1 MKKVFK
7 FIGYALLS
15 IIGLIAIFLTTVYV
29 KSYFSYKEAAKL
41 IGKEAPMLSI
51 DGHEFRDLNKNGK
64 LDAYEDYRVNIEV
77 RITNLIGQMSLEE
90 KAGTMF
96 ITMAAM
102 NSNGDLS
109 ETKSFLNPISYIVEG
124 NSEMVLGKN
133 MNHLNTLQSTSP
145 EAMVVWHNN
154 IQKLAE
160 RTRLGIPI
168 TLATDPRH
176 GVPNAPGA
184 SIYSPFFSS
193 WPSTLGLAATRDSNL
208 VRAFG
213 DIARQEYKA
222 LGFRLTLSPMADLA
236 TEPRWGRING
246 TFGEDAELAATM
258 TKAYILGFQ
267 GDTINE
273 NTVECMVKHFSGGG
287 PQEDG
292 RDAHFPPGHQA
303 YKGGNFNYHIIPFI
317 KGAFAA
323 GAAQVMPYYGIP
335 MGQTSENVGFGYNKE
350 IITGL
355 LRNTY
360 KFEGIVCTDWGLVTD
375 AKVFGYTLKPAA
387 AHGVENLTAKQRI
400 EKIINAGCDMFG
412 GEALPNL
419 VIELVKEGKIS
430 EKRIDSSMRRIL
442 KEKFRL
448 GLFDH
453 AYLDPAGVKVINNA
467 SFAAKGI
474 EAQQKSL
481 VLLKNDANILP
492 LKAGAKIF
500 LEGFNK
506 EETKGYTNLVN
517 DAASAD
523 VIVLKIGTPDNAGP
537 EKYLLQRLFNHGSLA
552 FSDKEEARLLKII
565 QSKPTIT
572 VINLQ
577 RPAVIPGINKYS
589 KALIADFSSQDN
601 VILDLIMGK
610 FKPTGKLPFELPSSM
625 EEVLKQKED
634 MPYDTKNPL
643 YKFGAGI
650 GYD

>member
-15 IIGLIAIFLTTVYV
+15 IIGLIAIFLTTVYI

-64 LDAYEDYRVNIEV
+64 LDAYEDYRVNIED

-222 LGFRLTLSPMADLA
+222 LGFRLTLSPH
-236 TEPRWGRING
+236 GR
-246 TFGEDAELAATM
+246 FSHR
-258 TKAYILGFQ
+258 TK
-267 GDTINE
+267 
-273 NTVECMVKHFSGGG
+273 
-287 PQEDG
+287 
-292 RDAHFPPGHQA
+292 
-303 YKGGNFNYHIIPFI
+303 
-317 KGAFAA
+317 
-323 GAAQVMPYYGIP
+323 
-335 MGQTSENVGFGYNKE
+335 MG
-350 IITGL
+350 
-355 LRNTY
+355 
-360 KFEGIVCTDWGLVTD
+360 
-375 AKVFGYTLKPAA
+375 
-387 AHGVENLTAKQRI
+387 
-400 EKIINAGCDMFG
+400 
-412 GEALPNL
+412 
-419 VIELVKEGKIS
+419 
-430 EKRIDSSMRRIL
+430 
-442 KEKFRL
+442 
-448 GLFDH
+448 
-453 AYLDPAGVKVINNA
+453 
-467 SFAAKGI
+467 
-474 EAQQKSL
+474 
-481 VLLKNDANILP
+481 
-492 LKAGAKIF
+492 
-500 LEGFNK
+500 
-506 EETKGYTNLVN
+506 
-517 DAASAD
+517 
-523 VIVLKIGTPDNAGP
+523 
-537 EKYLLQRLFNHGSLA
+537 
-552 FSDKEEARLLKII
+552 
-565 QSKPTIT
+565 
-572 VINLQ
+572 
-577 RPAVIPGINKYS
+577 
-589 KALIADFSSQDN
+589 
-601 VILDLIMGK
+601 
-610 FKPTGKLPFELPSSM
+610 
-625 EEVLKQKED
+625 
-634 MPYDTKNPL
+634 
-643 YKFGAGI
+643 
-650 GYD
+650 